1 MNKNFG
7 FTAVEILV
15 ALGIII
21 SVLAVVLP
29 SINTFR
35 GRQSV
40 DTTTSEIVLL
50 IEKAQN
56 QTLNSLASSQYS
68 VRIESGRAVLFAGT
82 TFTEG
87 AVGNEIIT
95 YQSRVQVATS
105 GGTSF
110 NGGGNTLT
118 FQRLTGNT
126 NNYGTITVSLVS
138 NASVNKIITVLQTGS
153 VSTN

>member
-7 FTAVEILV
+7 FTAVELLI
-15 ALGIII
+15 ALGVII
-21 SVLAVVLP
+21 SILAIVLP

-40 DTTTSEIVLL
+40 DSTASEIVSL
-50 IEKAQN
+50 IEKAQS
-56 QTLNSLASSQYS
+56 QTLNSLSSSQYS
-68 VRIESGRAVLFAGT
+68 VRIESGRAILFAGT

-87 AVGNEIIT
+87 ALGNEIIT
-95 YQSRVQVATS
+95 YQSKVHVATS

-118 FQRLTGNT
+118 FQD
-126 NNYGTITVSLVS
+126 
-138 NASVNKIITVLQTGS
+138 
-153 VSTN
+153 